1 MRRGVIDGQVKIQ
14 INYSLEIIGFV
25 FFFCLVV
32 ALSVFDDDAVDV
44 NSKTSTTI
52 LRAFRTGFVF
62 FFGQKNTKENGKKN
76 EVNKTENSRK
86 YRRYQMENC
95 STRTGTCS
103 TRFG

>member
-1 MRRGVIDGQVKIQ
+1 MRRGVFDGQVKIQ

-62 FFGQKNTKENGKKN
+62 FFWAKKYKRKRQKK
-76 EVNKTENSRK
+76 
-86 YRRYQMENC
+86 
-95 STRTGTCS
+95 
-103 TRFG
+103 